1 MASRINYFFVCIGIS
16 IVFIILVL
24 LFRLFRLFRMFSMSN
39 VMPNVMNSRNIEKFS
54 AQSNMQ
60 TKTSALRVVRVGEGD
75 ISLQPKQCLV
85 QIIVS
90 QDQLDSTKTEL
101 NKMVKTFANAP
112 INAFANK
119 INKNDEKL
127 FENYVIKF
135 DDVKR
140 VFNPIDDNQADDIQ
154 IDDGSNSSN
163 YNNPYNDITPTI
175 HFITPHNNFRLDG
188 LISNS
193 DNAYSIVMKIIKY
206 IGLQTDYQ

>member
-1 MASRINYFFVCIGIS
+1 MNKFFICIGIS
-16 IVFIILVL
+16 IVLIILVL
-24 LFRLFRLFRMFSMSN
+24 VFRMFRMCN
-39 VMPNVMNSRNIEKFS
+39 AINSRNIEKFS
-54 AQSNMQ
+54 AQSNSKKQ
-60 TKTSALRVVRVGEGD
+60 REQYNITRVGEGD

-90 QDQLDSTKTEL
+90 QDQLDTTKTEL

-119 INKNDEKL
+119 INQNGEKL

-140 VFNPIDDNQADDIQ
+140 VFNPIDDNQADD
-154 IDDGSNSSN
+154 NNYSSN
-163 YNNPYNDITPTI
+163 YNNPYNDINPTI
-175 HFITPHNNFRLDG
+175 HFITPQNNFRLDG

-193 DNAYSIVMKIIKY
+193 DNAYSIVMKIIGY

>member
-1 MASRINYFFVCIGIS
+1 MASRMNKFFICIGIS
-16 IVFIILVL
+16 IVLIILVL
-24 LFRLFRLFRMFSMSN
+24 VFRMFRMC
-39 VMPNVMNSRNIEKFS
+39 NVMNSRNIEKFS
-54 AQSNMQ
+54 NSKKQREQYNI
-60 TKTSALRVVRVGEGD
+60 TRIGDGD

-90 QDQLDSTKTEL
+90 QDQLDTTKTEL

-119 INKNDEKL
+119 INQNGEKL

-154 IDDGSNSSN
+154 IDDGSGNSVISN
-163 YNNPYNDITPTI
+163 NITPTI

-193 DNAYSIVMKIIKY
+193 DNAYSIVMKIIGY

>member
-1 MASRINYFFVCIGIS
+1 MASRINYFFVFIGIS
-16 IVFIILVL
+16 ILLIILVL
-24 LFRLFRLFRMFSMSN
+24 LFRLFRIFRMC
-39 VMPNVMNSRNIEKFS
+39 NVMNSRNIEKFS
-54 AQSNMQ
+54 AKSNSKKQ
-60 TKTSALRVVRVGEGD
+60 REQYNITRVGDGD

-119 INKNDEKL
+119 INQNDEKL

-140 VFNPIDDNQADDIQ
+140 VFNPNNNNQDE
-154 IDDGSNSSN
+154 
-163 YNNPYNDITPTI
+163 
-175 HFITPHNNFRLDG
+175 
-188 LISNS
+188 
-193 DNAYSIVMKIIKY
+193 
-206 IGLQTDYQ
+206 

>member
-1 MASRINYFFVCIGIS
+1 
-16 IVFIILVL
+16 
-24 LFRLFRLFRMFSMSN
+24 
-39 VMPNVMNSRNIEKFS
+39 MNSRNIEKFS
-54 AQSNMQ
+54 AQSNSKKQ
-60 TKTSALRVVRVGEGD
+60 REKYNITRVGEGD

-90 QDQLDSTKTEL
+90 QDQLDTTKTEL

-119 INKNDEKL
+119 INQNGEKL

-140 VFNPIDDNQADDIQ
+140 VFNPIDDNQADD
-154 IDDGSNSSN
+154 NNYSSN
-163 YNNPYNDITPTI
+163 YNNPYNDINPTI
-175 HFITPHNNFRLDG
+175 HFITPQNNFRLDG

-193 DNAYSIVMKIIKY
+193 DNAYSIVMKIIGY

>member
-1 MASRINYFFVCIGIS
+1 MC
-16 IVFIILVL
+16 
-24 LFRLFRLFRMFSMSN
+24 
-39 VMPNVMNSRNIEKFS
+39 NVMNSRNIEKFS
-54 AQSNMQ
+54 AKSNSKKQ
-60 TKTSALRVVRVGEGD
+60 REQYNITRVGDGD

-119 INKNDEKL
+119 INQNDEKL

-140 VFNPIDDNQADDIQ
+140 VFNPNNNNQDDIQ
-154 IDDGSNSSN
+154 IDDGSNASSMSS
-163 YNNPYNDITPTI
+163 NDITPAI